1 MICLYYQTSS
11 DQVLAYYLHFFLV
24 ITTGLLPTKNWEM
37 MSEYRLMRDFCFK
50 LELVNDGADR
60 GIKIIEHFSHITEN
74 EDQFQFL
81 LQCVEVEDN
90 RKSLPSFFH
99 KMIDFNY
106 STIVKLLCFLLLLK
120 YFHFILPPLFLLN
133 KIDAGPLNSY
143 RFSKLFGQM

>member
-11 DQVLAYYLHFFLV
+11 DQVLAYDLHFFLV

-60 GIKIIEHFSHITEN
+60 GIKRIEDFSHITEN

-90 RKSLPSFFH
+90 RKSLPS
-99 KMIDFNY
+99 I
-106 STIVKLLCFLLLLK
+106 
-120 YFHFILPPLFLLN
+120 
-133 KIDAGPLNSY
+133 
-143 RFSKLFGQM
+143 FSQND